1 MQQPA
6 TLHGDLPP
14 DALDALA
21 GLLSRAEV
29 SKSSNLK
36 AVVSM
41 IDHDPPTL
49 TRLAKELPDLFTS
62 YFLPVQTTFTVLGPG
77 RHL

>member
-1 MQQPA
+1 MQQLA
-6 TLHGDLPP
+6 TLHGDHPP

-21 GLLSRAEV
+21 GLLSRAVV
-29 SKSSNLK
+29 SGNSHLT

-41 IDHDPPTL
+41 TDHDLPTL
-49 TRLAKELPDLFTS
+49 TRRAKELPDLFTS
-62 YFLPVQTTFTVLGPG
+62 YFLPLQTTFTMLGPR

>member
-6 TLHGDLPP
+6 TLHGVHPP

-29 SKSSNLK
+29 SKSSNLT

-49 TRLAKELPDLFTS
+49 TRLAEELPDWFTS
-62 YFLPVQTTFTVLGPG
+62 YLLPLQTTFTMLGSR